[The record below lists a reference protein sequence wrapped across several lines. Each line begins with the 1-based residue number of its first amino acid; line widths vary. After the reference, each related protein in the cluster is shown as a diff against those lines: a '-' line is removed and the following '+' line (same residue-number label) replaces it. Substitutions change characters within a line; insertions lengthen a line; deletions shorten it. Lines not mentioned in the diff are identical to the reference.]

1 MQNEF
6 RTRKTNLPKNSKRVV
21 SHIILVLSMFFI
33 FLVGTAGSG
42 KSLLTA
48 SLEKWLVGSD
58 LSVTVVNID
67 PGVESPPY
75 TSDVDIREYVDYGE
89 IMNQFGLGPNGALV
103 ASLDMAVGSIDDL
116 REEIIETERDYV
128 LVDCPGQMEL
138 FAYRNS
144 GPLMVSGLR
153 GDDPAISLYLL
164 DSNIARTPTGYL
176 SSMLL
181 GVSLNIRFG
190 LPQQA
195 LLSKSDILPEDEV
208 ETIVQWGEETHLLE
222 EALDQSAS
230 GLSREYSKSI
240 LEMLDNLGTVTGTI
254 PVSAKEMM
262 GFDILYG
269 ELQRVFSGGDN
280 LYE

>member
-1 MQNEF
+1 MLF
-6 RTRKTNLPKNSKRVV
+6 T
-21 SHIILVLSMFFI
+21 

-58 LSVTVVNID
+58 LSVTVVNLD
-67 PGVESPPY
+67 PGVEDPPY

-89 IMNQFGLGPNGALV
+89 VMSSFGLGPNGALV
-103 ASLDMAVGSIDDL
+103 ASLDMAVSQVEDL
-116 REEIIETERDYV
+116 REEINDVERDYV

-153 GDDPAISLYLL
+153 GDDVATSLYLL

-181 GVSLNIRFG
+181 GISINIRFG
-190 LPQQA
+190 LPQ
-195 LLSKSDILPEDEV
+195 LNVLSKSDILVPEEV
-208 ETIVQWGEETHLLE
+208 EEISQWAEEPYLLE
-222 EALDQSAS
+222 EALDNSAH
-230 GLSREYSKSI
+230 GMVQEYARLV
-240 LEMLDNLGTVTGTI
+240 LEMMGSLGTASNAI
-254 PVSAKEMM
+254 PVSARDMT
-262 GFDILYG
+262 GFDVLYG
-269 ELQRVFSGGDN
+269 ELQRIFTGGDN